1 MARRRAP
8 SSGPWGGA
16 LLEEVR
22 TRIAKGW
29 PPGLTV
35 LTGDDLYH
43 LDLAQSALLSHLVP
57 EGGDGFAL
65 SVIAEG
71 RMGTGDLVGAAR
83 SVGMFSPRR
92 VVLLRDLSVLEG
104 PAEPL
109 EAFAASPPPGSFL
122 IVRAPKLDRN
132 RKLHQAVASGTVL
145 EFRSPA
151 TPAETGSLVRHL
163 VAMGK
168 ERGQILDPEAA
179 AMLAESCRGDLL
191 RALRELERLRDWS
204 GEASKRWTRVEIA
217 PHLGASP
224 SGTGW
229 EVADAL
235 IRRDRALG
243 LAAVRQVVEAG
254 AEPIPVVGGLA
265 WRARVFVAARARV
278 EMREGV
284 ESVLRNAGA
293 WGWSDALREG
303 LRRWPMDEALAIPAR
318 LLRADRAMKSRGIP
332 GSAVLESVVEDLA
345 PREGERR

>member
-1 MARRRAP
+1 MARRRAQ

-16 LLEEVR
+16 RLEEVR
-22 TRIAKGW
+22 ARIAKGW
-29 PPGLTV
+29 PSGLTV

-71 RMGTGDLVGAAR
+71 RVGTGNLVGAAR

-92 VVLLRDLSVLEG
+92 VVLLRDLAVLEG
-104 PAEPL
+104 PPEPL

-151 TPAETGSLVRHL
+151 TPAEADALVRHL

-168 ERGQILDPEAA
+168 ERGQTLDPEAA

-204 GEASKRWTRVEIA
+204 GAPSRRWTRVEIA

-235 IRRDRALG
+235 IRRDRAIG
-243 LAAVRQVVEAG
+243 LAAVRRALEAG

-265 WRARVFVAARARV
+265 WRARVFLAARARV

-284 ESVLRNAGA
+284 ESVLRDAGA
-293 WGWSDALREG
+293 WGWSDALRDG
-303 LRRWPMDEALAIPAR
+303 LGRWPMDEALGIPAR
-318 LLRADRAMKSRGIP
+318 LLRADRALKSRGIP
-332 GSAVLESVVEDLA
+332 GSAVLESIVEDLA